1 MTKNILDVL
10 DTITAK
16 VLAYQPAG
24 KAKWAKSAKAR
35 KSKEKQDDSHSSI

>member
-1 MTKNILDVL
+1 MTKKTLDVL
-10 DTITAK
+10 ETITAK
-16 VLAYQPAG
+16 ILAYQPAD